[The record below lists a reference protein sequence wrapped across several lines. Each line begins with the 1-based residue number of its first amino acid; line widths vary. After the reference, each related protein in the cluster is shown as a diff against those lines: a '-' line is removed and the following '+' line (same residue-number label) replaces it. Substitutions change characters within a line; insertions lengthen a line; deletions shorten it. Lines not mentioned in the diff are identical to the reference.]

1 MPASQSH
8 IIPYLKTTNKLQNSS
23 TSLRNSSSWYFHSF
37 WLHYRIGR
45 LGGQSPAHTGS
56 DFWLHYHI
64 GRPGEASHQFI
75 QVLTSVNFKFCFY
88 HYLNTIKDLQEHGT
102 VESQK
107 LCRTDWLR
115 ERLWNQRNL
124 DSRLTLRQD
133 DRALTKGMVGVRLTP
148 PSAVE

>member
-1 MPASQSH
+1 MTSVFNPSIKEAEAGGLLREGQGKAEPHCACQPVSQSR

-23 TSLRNSSSWYFHSF
+23 TSLRNSSSRYFHSF

-64 GRPGEASHQFI
+64 GRPGGASHQFI
-75 QVLTSVNFKFCFY
+75 QVLTSVNFNFCFY
-88 HYLNTIKDLQEHGT
+88 RYLNTIKDLQEHGT

-107 LCRTDWLR
+107 LCRTD
-115 ERLWNQRNL
+115 
-124 DSRLTLRQD
+124 
-133 DRALTKGMVGVRLTP
+133 
-148 PSAVE
+148 